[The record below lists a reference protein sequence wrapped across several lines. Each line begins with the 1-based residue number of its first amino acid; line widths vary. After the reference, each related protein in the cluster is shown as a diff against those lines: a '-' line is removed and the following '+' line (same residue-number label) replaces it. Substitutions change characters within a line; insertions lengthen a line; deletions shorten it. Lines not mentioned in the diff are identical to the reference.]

1 MQMYSACS
9 LFQVRPLVTNN
20 KDKPRAHFCAV
31 PLDSLNDNTT
41 SLIGDIILVVMCGVL
56 VAQQG
61 EPIWD
66 ARFAEERGRA
76 YHSITHI
83 CIIYLSFYA
92 SFIKSMNILMYMGG
106 IFTILFQWYI

>member
-1 MQMYSACS
+1 MLIAATNASYDPKSNTHAIFANPAVSSCHSRPMQMYSACS

-61 EPIWD
+61 EPI
-66 ARFAEERGRA
+66 
-76 YHSITHI
+76 
-83 CIIYLSFYA
+83 
-92 SFIKSMNILMYMGG
+92 
-106 IFTILFQWYI
+106 